1 MFTVMKISEREIR
14 LIETVRYYKW
24 QNRNLKIVAEKL
36 KLMIAEMELRESMR
50 LGKRVKWNQ
59 ELLDYKEE

>member
-1 MFTVMKISEREIR
+1 MKISEREIR

-24 QNRNLKIVAEKL
+24 RNRNLKIVAEKL